1 MSSLRD
7 KVSKNFSQSKKTEFE
22 RGVNE
27 LSGAMSEMAA
37 IQLVLGEM
45 FREGKED
52 GGIMGSISALIK
64 KNRENPTPE
73 SLRELQKIIPDAV
86 EEFKLPG
93 MEGQELFKL
102 NEKAIEKFLEGRT
115 KAAEGG
121 ISKLLGE

>member
-1 MSSLRD
+1 
-7 KVSKNFSQSKKTEFE
+7 
-22 RGVNE
+22 
-27 LSGAMSEMAA
+27 
-37 IQLVLGEM
+37 M

>member
-7 KVSKNFSQSKKTEFE
+7 KVSKNFSKAKKTEFE
-22 RGVNE
+22 RRVNE

-52 GGIMGSISALIK
+52 GGIMGAVSDEIKDPIIRKLKALPDTLDKIAK
-64 KNRENPTPE
+64 KIAPLLGFEPKEIER
-73 SLRELQKIIPDAV
+73 LL
-86 EEFKLPG
+86 EE
-93 MEGQELFKL
+93 
-102 NEKAIEKFLEGRT
+102 EKRKRS
-115 KAAEGG
+115 KKAEGG